1 MNKQPQFLEK
11 FLKSSDEL
19 DTRNSSSDDGG
30 NKFLRTNSQIHSYR
44 KFVKP
49 SDELDTRI
57 KLTV

>member
-30 NKFLRTNSQIHSYR
+30 NKFLRTKKMSR
-44 KFVKP
+44 G
-49 SDELDTRI
+49 
-57 KLTV
+57 